1 MNGDRQ
7 MLQKTM
13 TILWPSFLA
22 AIVAEGF
29 FFSFLSP
36 QGLSVASG
44 LELSAAA
51 IYSIGFF
58 CFWGFTTL
66 ASLMTWY
73 LSASFNG

>member
-1 MNGDRQ
+1 
-7 MLQKTM
+7 
-13 TILWPSFLA
+13 
-22 AIVAEGF
+22 
-29 FFSFLSP
+29 
-36 QGLSVASG
+36 VASG